1 MEFDGTLRN
10 IQLILSL
17 MILGLCVFGGV
28 TLLAHPR
35 RSRAKSILG
44 AGMLLWGGLIVFRVA
59 GNPWLDSSKPL
70 FQPLIL
76 IIGGFGMAVTTCYII
91 EILRPGFLTFRRFI
105 LFLSPVIV
113 CSLLFGVYYVYR
125 RQMPV
130 YYSPRDLLSFSDID
144 ILFRGALIACNIL
157 YMLIPS
163 YLTIRDGR
171 AYSAMLREN
180 VSDPENYD
188 LRWLQ
193 RIMLILSTLYVFYL
207 VLLFTHNTLLYVID
221 KAVILVLWYY
231 FFYRALFLKEVP
243 WRVSFRAGWR
253 CPDEGADAND
263 TGIGFLTGTN
273 YVKEI
278 EQWFREE
285 KPYLRGDLRL
295 SDLQRRF
302 PIGRTYL
309 SQLFNK
315 ALGVSFSDYVNRFR
329 VEESR
334 RLLETDS
341 RMTIDEIAELA
352 GFNSTSAF
360 RRAFAKCMEVSPSEY
375 RKRYTSSSPGR

>member
-44 AGMLLWGGLIVFRVA
+44 AGMLLWAVLIVFRLAV
-59 GNPWLDSSKPL
+59 NPWLDSSKPL

-157 YMLIPS
+157 
-163 YLTIRDGR
+163 
-171 AYSAMLREN
+171 
-180 VSDPENYD
+180 
-188 LRWLQ
+188 
-193 RIMLILSTLYVFYL
+193 
-207 VLLFTHNTLLYVID
+207 
-221 KAVILVLWYY
+221 
-231 FFYRALFLKEVP
+231 
-243 WRVSFRAGWR
+243 
-253 CPDEGADAND
+253 
-263 TGIGFLTGTN
+263 GTSIN
-273 YVKEI
+273 
-278 EQWFREE
+278 
-285 KPYLRGDLRL
+285 
-295 SDLQRRF
+295 
-302 PIGRTYL
+302 
-309 SQLFNK
+309 
-315 ALGVSFSDYVNRFR
+315 
-329 VEESR
+329 
-334 RLLETDS
+334 
-341 RMTIDEIAELA
+341 
-352 GFNSTSAF
+352 
-360 RRAFAKCMEVSPSEY
+360 
-375 RKRYTSSSPGR
+375 

>member
-1 MEFDGTLRN
+1 
-10 IQLILSL
+10 
-17 MILGLCVFGGV
+17 
-28 TLLAHPR
+28 
-35 RSRAKSILG
+35 
-44 AGMLLWGGLIVFRVA
+44 
-59 GNPWLDSSKPL
+59 
-70 FQPLIL
+70 
-76 IIGGFGMAVTTCYII
+76 
-91 EILRPGFLTFRRFI
+91 
-105 LFLSPVIV
+105 
-113 CSLLFGVYYVYR
+113 
-125 RQMPV
+125 
-130 YYSPRDLLSFSDID
+130 
-144 ILFRGALIACNIL
+144 
-157 YMLIPS
+157 
-163 YLTIRDGR
+163 
-171 AYSAMLREN
+171 
-180 VSDPENYD
+180 
-188 LRWLQ
+188 
-193 RIMLILSTLYVFYL
+193 MLILSTLYVFYL

-315 ALGVSFSDYVNRFR
+315 ALGVSFLRLC
-329 VEESR
+329 ESVQ
-334 RLLETDS
+334 
-341 RMTIDEIAELA
+341 
-352 GFNSTSAF
+352 G
-360 RRAFAKCMEVSPSEY
+360 
-375 RKRYTSSSPGR
+375 

>member
-1 MEFDGTLRN
+1 M
-10 IQLILSL
+10 
-17 MILGLCVFGGV
+17 
-28 TLLAHPR
+28 
-35 RSRAKSILG
+35 
-44 AGMLLWGGLIVFRVA
+44 
-59 GNPWLDSSKPL
+59 
-70 FQPLIL
+70 
-76 IIGGFGMAVTTCYII
+76 
-91 EILRPGFLTFRRFI
+91 
-105 LFLSPVIV
+105 
-113 CSLLFGVYYVYR
+113 
-125 RQMPV
+125 
-130 YYSPRDLLSFSDID
+130 
-144 ILFRGALIACNIL
+144 
-157 YMLIPS
+157 
-163 YLTIRDGR
+163 
-171 AYSAMLREN
+171 
-180 VSDPENYD
+180 
-188 LRWLQ
+188 
-193 RIMLILSTLYVFYL
+193 
-207 VLLFTHNTLLYVID
+207 
-221 KAVILVLWYY
+221 
-231 FFYRALFLKEVP
+231 FLKEVP

-334 RLLETDS
+334 RLLDTDS

-375 RKRYTSSSPGR
+375 RKRYMSSSPGR